1 MDVLGRGGFW
11 YNVFMQYMAIDFGE
25 KRTGLAI
32 GDEMSRMATPLSTIH
47 TGGEEERIKQIGRAI
62 AENEPG
68 ALVVGLPL
76 NMDGSD
82 SPASLKCAAFAEVL
96 MGRFEIDVYLVDER
110 QTSLIADEQMAMSGL
125 TRKQKKNRRDSL
137 AAANILRIFFATHT
151 FEDDGDALF
160 E

>member
-1 MDVLGRGGFW
+1 
-11 YNVFMQYMAIDFGE
+11 MQYMAIDYGE

-32 GDEMSRMATPLSTIH
+32 GDEKSRMATPLSTIF
-47 TGGEEERIKQIGRAI
+47 TGGALERIAQIGKAI

-82 SPASLKCAAFAEVL
+82 SPASLKCAEFAGVL
-96 MGRFEIDVYLVDER
+96 MEKFEIDVYLVDER

-137 AAANILRIFFATHT
+137 AAANILRIFFATHEFDT
-151 FEDDGDALF
+151 DADELF
-160 E
+160 DY

>member
-1 MDVLGRGGFW
+1 
-11 YNVFMQYMAIDFGE
+11 MAIDLGD

-32 GDEMSRMATPLSTIH
+32 GDEMSRMATPLSTIF
-47 TGGEEERIKQIGRAI
+47 TGGEEERIRQIGKAI
-62 AENEPG
+62 KENEPG

-82 SPASLKCAAFAEVL
+82 SPGSLKCAKVAEVL
-96 MGRFEIDVYLVDER
+96 MERFGLDVYLVDER

-137 AAANILRIFFATHT
+137 AAANILRIFFATHE
-151 FEDDGDALF
+151 FENDGDALF